1 MIKDYSGLFWFCFS
15 LYVQFNVSDEVY
27 LQGFRY
33 GGGGRYDFF
42 RFSNPPPPHQNRC
55 STHGVYTPLKNEA
68 PHLKTPP
75 PPLKREAPFYEMI
88 SRKSTTKNNSKSG

>member
-33 GGGGRYDFF
+33 GGGRGGGATIFF
-42 RFSNPPPPHQNRC
+42 VFRC

-75 PPLKREAPFYEMI
+75 PPLKREAPFCEMI